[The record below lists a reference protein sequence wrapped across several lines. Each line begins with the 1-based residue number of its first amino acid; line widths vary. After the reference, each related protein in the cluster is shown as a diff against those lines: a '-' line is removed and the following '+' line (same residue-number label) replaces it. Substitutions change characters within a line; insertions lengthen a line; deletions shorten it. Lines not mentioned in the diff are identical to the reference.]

1 MKKGSGLFH
10 RVRLSGSTLEGAGDS
25 VHRDKAPL
33 EIEHTLT
40 YYECL
45 LTSKEGIMHIQKA
58 LFIYLLL
65 ESLAETEE
73 WVVDWR
79 WLSDLS

>member
-1 MKKGSGLFH
+1 
-10 RVRLSGSTLEGAGDS
+10 
-25 VHRDKAPL
+25 
-33 EIEHTLT
+33 
-40 YYECL
+40 
-45 LTSKEGIMHIQKA
+45 MHIRKA
-58 LFIYLLL
+58 LFVYLLL

>member
-1 MKKGSGLFH
+1 MF
-10 RVRLSGSTLEGAGDS
+10 
-25 VHRDKAPL
+25 
-33 EIEHTLT
+33 
-40 YYECL
+40 
-45 LTSKEGIMHIQKA
+45 IQKA
-58 LFIYLLL
+58 LFVFLLL

>member
-1 MKKGSGLFH
+1 
-10 RVRLSGSTLEGAGDS
+10 
-25 VHRDKAPL
+25 
-33 EIEHTLT
+33 
-40 YYECL
+40 
-45 LTSKEGIMHIQKA
+45 MHIQKA
-58 LFIYLLL
+58 LFVYLLL

>member
-1 MKKGSGLFH
+1 
-10 RVRLSGSTLEGAGDS
+10 
-25 VHRDKAPL
+25 
-33 EIEHTLT
+33 
-40 YYECL
+40 
-45 LTSKEGIMHIQKA
+45 MHIRKA
-58 LFIYLLL
+58 LFVYLLI

>member
-1 MKKGSGLFH
+1 ML
-10 RVRLSGSTLEGAGDS
+10 TL
-25 VHRDKAPL
+25 
-33 EIEHTLT
+33 
-40 YYECL
+40 
-45 LTSKEGIMHIQKA
+45 KEGIMHIQKA
-58 LFIYLLL
+58 LFVYLLL

>member
-1 MKKGSGLFH
+1 
-10 RVRLSGSTLEGAGDS
+10 
-25 VHRDKAPL
+25 
-33 EIEHTLT
+33 
-40 YYECL
+40 
-45 LTSKEGIMHIQKA
+45 MHIQKA
-58 LFIYLLL
+58 LFFYLLL

>member
-1 MKKGSGLFH
+1 
-10 RVRLSGSTLEGAGDS
+10 
-25 VHRDKAPL
+25 
-33 EIEHTLT
+33 
-40 YYECL
+40 
-45 LTSKEGIMHIQKA
+45 MHIQKA
-58 LFIYLLL
+58 LFVHLLL

>member
-1 MKKGSGLFH
+1 
-10 RVRLSGSTLEGAGDS
+10 
-25 VHRDKAPL
+25 
-33 EIEHTLT
+33 
-40 YYECL
+40 
-45 LTSKEGIMHIQKA
+45 MHIQKA

>member
-1 MKKGSGLFH
+1 
-10 RVRLSGSTLEGAGDS
+10 
-25 VHRDKAPL
+25 
-33 EIEHTLT
+33 
-40 YYECL
+40 
-45 LTSKEGIMHIQKA
+45 MHIQKA
-58 LFIYLLL
+58 LFVYLRL

>member
-1 MKKGSGLFH
+1 
-10 RVRLSGSTLEGAGDS
+10 
-25 VHRDKAPL
+25 
-33 EIEHTLT
+33 
-40 YYECL
+40 
-45 LTSKEGIMHIQKA
+45 MHIQKA
-58 LFIYLLL
+58 MFVYLLL